1 MTSVL
6 CLPVA
11 EQYPSNTA
19 TSEEST
25 STRISVTGM
34 SRGLEVIS
42 DSLNSQNTWILR
54 LSLRDLGKRCVF
66 HAGSLRD
73 LLVLAF
79 VLVKHSER
87 VGEKFFLCH
96 ERHFIA
102 IYCYLQ

>member
-6 CLPVA
+6 CFPVA

-19 TSEEST
+19 TSDEST
-25 STRISVTGM
+25 STRISVTDM
-34 SRGLEVIS
+34 SSGLEVIS
-42 DSLNSQNTWILR
+42 DRLDRQNTWILR

-66 HAGSLRD
+66 HASSLRD

-96 ERHFIA
+96 RGHFIA
-102 IYCYLQ
+102 IYCSLQ

>member
-6 CLPVA
+6 CFPVA

-19 TSEEST
+19 TSDEST
-25 STRISVTGM
+25 STRISVTDM
-34 SRGLEVIS
+34 SSGLEVIS

-66 HAGSLRD
+66 HASSLRD

-96 ERHFIA
+96 RGHYIV

>member
-1 MTSVL
+1 M
-6 CLPVA
+6 PA
-11 EQYPSNTA
+11 
-19 TSEEST
+19 
-25 STRISVTGM
+25 TRISVTDM

-66 HAGSLRD
+66 HASSLRD

-96 ERHFIA
+96 RGHFIA
-102 IYCYLQ
+102 IYCSLQ